1 MRTFTLA
8 LLLTIALTTAGR
20 AQKFGFIDSELI
32 LSKMPE
38 YKTAQ
43 TELNTVAKKW
53 QSELEGMQLEVT
65 KLKDEFK
72 LEEVL
77 LTEDMQKERLDSI
90 SSKEKKLREK
100 QKAYFGYEGMLFY
113 KKQELIKPVQDKVF
127 EAVEKVAKEKKLQVV
142 FDKSSGLVMV
152 YSDPVHDYTDYV
164 LEKLGLGDPAD
175 TVEK

>member
-1 MRTFTLA
+1 MRSFTLA
-8 LLLTIALTTAGR
+8 LLLTLTLGTTGW
-20 AQKFGFIDSELI
+20 AQKFGYIDSELI

-43 TELNTVAKKW
+43 TELNQAAKKW
-53 QSELEGMQLEVT
+53 QNELEDLQKELNG
-65 KLKDEFK
+65 LKDEYK

-90 SSKEKKLREK
+90 ASKEKKLRER

-113 KKQELIKPVQDKVF
+113 KKQELVKPVQDKVF
-127 EAVEKVAKEKKLQVV
+127 EAVEKVAKEKKLQIV

-152 YSDPVHDYTDYV
+152 YADPIHDYTDYV
-164 LEKLGLGDPAD
+164 LEKLGLGDPTD